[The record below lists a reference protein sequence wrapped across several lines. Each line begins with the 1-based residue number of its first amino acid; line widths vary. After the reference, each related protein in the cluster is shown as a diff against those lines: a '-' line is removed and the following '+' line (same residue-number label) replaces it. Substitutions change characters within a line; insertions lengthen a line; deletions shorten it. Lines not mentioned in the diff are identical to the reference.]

1 FFNTE
6 RGYGFIAPDGG
17 GSDVFVHIHEVEAA
31 GMKMFVAR
39 QLVAWHTRSAPR
51 GMGAQKSSICDRLRP
66 DLQGTGAAERLH
78 RMDFA
83 PAPARGKGG
92 RRADQCGD
100 GWNADGAPTEAD
112 HKTVGLSKK
121 NPITNR
127 VAIPGRPLSL
137 YSGVISPSIKSQSI
151 LPASCA
157 SSGLMLMIW
166 SSRARNRSPDPLVSC
181 CFGRIAPHR

>member
-1 FFNTE
+1 
-6 RGYGFIAPDGG
+6 
-17 GSDVFVHIHEVEAA
+17 
-31 GMKMFVAR
+31 
-39 QLVAWHTRSAPR
+39 
-51 GMGAQKSSICDRLRP
+51 MGAQKPSICDRLRP

-83 PAPARGKGG
+83 PSPARGKGG

-100 GWNADGAPTEAD
+100 GWNADGAPTEVD

-157 SSGLMLMIW
+157 SSSLMLMIW

-181 CFGRIAPHR
+181 CFGRIAPHRATRGRISAARSGRRSDNGSQLHDEGDRRTCDRRGVFQ